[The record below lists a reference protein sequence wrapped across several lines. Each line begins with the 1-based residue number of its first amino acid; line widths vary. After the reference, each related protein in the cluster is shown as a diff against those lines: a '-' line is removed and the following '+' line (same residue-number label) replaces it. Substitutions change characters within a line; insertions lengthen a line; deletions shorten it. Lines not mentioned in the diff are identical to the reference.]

1 MRHSTQTALDE
12 HNLFDRLDA
21 ALRAVDPEGFRVVPA
36 LRPDSAVDAEVVI
49 LKAES
54 ADAGAKALSAEP
66 AVASVERAERRLL
79 VRFAEEAIAATG
91 AALEAGEPA
100 GLATSD
106 LNPGR
111 RVIVDFCDPN
121 ATKALHAGHLRNIAL
136 GHAVSSALAAAG
148 AEVVRQSHIGD
159 AGRSMGEAMAGYVRY
174 AEGGTP
180 GAAGEKSD
188 RFVGRLYARY
198 VAEEGTPE
206 DIAPEDAAVAH
217 DLDERDDLAQ
227 ELIAGAQAGEDDAR
241 ALWLRVR
248 EWAVDG
254 QNETLARLGVH
265 FDRLIYDSDGIPAIG
280 PLVELALERGVIL
293 REPSGALL
301 YQTDD
306 ESYPHLPLSRTDGFP
321 THHLRVVA
329 TWRGM
334 MMSERGSELIH
345 LSGDEWRANV
355 THVERLLRKLEPEM
369 EVLPS
374 KHLMHGMVTAESGE
388 LSSGKGE
395 ALLVDDLLDEL
406 AAHPQATA
414 AAHEGAERRGAPDD
428 LVTIALFGFCLDRPL
443 VKRLQWAPIDALLNP
458 DTNVGWRIALA
469 WSKAWDPA
477 NDAGAAGEVEAEA
490 GENAGEGA
498 KSGEGAPGGDGP
510 GSRGTGNATGGA
522 YRFAVLQS
530 QLHRRMLA
538 PAVNALDFVK
548 FVRFLGHLSAWY
560 LDAPPDPRVGRAM
573 RATLGAGLRATGLL
587 RPTRL

>member
-21 ALRAVDPEGFRVVPA
+21 ILRTADPEGFRVVPA
-36 LRPDSAVDAEVVI
+36 LRPDSPVDAEVVV

-54 ADAGAKALSAEP
+54 ADAGAKALAAEP
-66 AVASVERAERRLL
+66 AVVSVDRAERRLL
-79 VRFAEEAIAATG
+79 VRFSEEAIAEAG
-91 AALEAGEPA
+91 AALERGEPA
-100 GLATSD
+100 GLATAD
-106 LNPGR
+106 LSPDR

-136 GHAVSSALAAAG
+136 GHAVSSALTATG

-174 AEGGTP
+174 AEGKTP
-180 GAAGEKSD
+180 EEAGEKSD

-198 VAEEGTPE
+198 VAEEGTPD

-227 ELIAGAQAGEDDAR
+227 ELISGAQAEDPEAG

-248 EWAVDG
+248 EWAVEG
-254 QNETLARLGVH
+254 QNETLARLGVR

-280 PLVELALERGVIL
+280 PLSELALERGVIL
-293 REPSGALL
+293 REDSGALL
-301 YQTDD
+301 YETGD

-329 TWRGM
+329 TWHGM
-334 MMSERGSELIH
+334 MVNERGSELVH

-355 THVERLLRKLEPEM
+355 VHVEHLLRKLEPEM
-369 EVLPS
+369 DVLPS
-374 KHLMHGMVTAESGE
+374 KHLMHGMVTGESGE

-395 ALLVDDLLDEL
+395 ALLIDDLLDEL
-406 AAHPQATA
+406 AAHPQVTA
-414 AAHEGAERRGAPDD
+414 AARDGGERCCAPED

-443 VKRLQWAPIDALLNP
+443 VKRLAWAPVDVLLNP
-458 DTNVGWRIALA
+458 DANVGWRIALA
-469 WSKAWDPA
+469 WARAWEPV
-477 NDAGAAGEVEAEA
+477 NDAGE
-490 GENAGEGA
+490 
-498 KSGEGAPGGDGP
+498 GDGEDD
-510 GSRGTGNATGGA
+510 

-538 PAVNALDFVK
+538 PAVKALDFVK

-560 LDAPPDPRVGRAM
+560 LDSPSDPRVGRAM
-573 RATLGAGLRATGLL
+573 RATLTVGMSAIGLL
-587 RPTRL
+587 RRRSTEP

>member
-1 MRHSTQTALDE
+1 MSQSTQTSLDE
-12 HNLFDRLDA
+12 ANLFDAVDM
-21 ALRAVDPEGFRVVPA
+21 ALRAVDPDGFRVVPA
-36 LRPDSAVDAEVVI
+36 LKPDSPVDAEIVI
-49 LKAES
+49 LKDES
-54 ADAGAKALSAEP
+54 ADAGAEALAASAAIGE
-66 AVASVERAERRLL
+66 VERAERRLL
-79 VRFAEEAIAATG
+79 VRFSEERIAATG
-91 AALEAGEPA
+91 AALQGGQPA
-100 GLATSD
+100 GLATAD
-106 LNPGR
+106 LSPDR

-136 GHAVSSALAAAG
+136 GHSVSSALAAAG
-148 AEVVRQSHIGD
+148 AKVISQSHIGD

-174 AEGGTP
+174 ADNGTP
-180 GAAGEKSD
+180 HGEGEKSD

-227 ELIAGAQAGEDDAR
+227 ELISGAQGGEPEAR
-241 ALWLRVR
+241 DLWLRIR

-265 FDRLIYDSDGIPAIG
+265 FDRLIYDSDGIPQIG

-293 REPSGALL
+293 REDSGALL
-301 YQTDD
+301 YETGD

-329 TWRGM
+329 TWHGM
-334 MMSERGSELIH
+334 MVNERGSELVH

-355 THVERLLRKLEPEM
+355 VHVEHLLRKLEPEM
-369 EVLPS
+369 TVLPS
-374 KHLMHGMVTAESGE
+374 KHLMHGMVTGESGE

-395 ALLVDDLLDEL
+395 ALLVDDLVDEL
-406 AAHPQATA
+406 GAHPQVTA
-414 AAHEGAERRGAPDD
+414 AARDGEERRCTPDD

-443 VKRLQWAPIDALLNP
+443 VKRLAWAPVDVLLNP
-458 DTNVGWRIALA
+458 DANIGWRIALA
-469 WSKAWDPA
+469 WSKAWDPSNDGGEGDGGNPDAEGNPA
-477 NDAGAAGEVEAEA
+477 NDA
-490 GENAGEGA
+490 
-498 KSGEGAPGGDGP
+498 
-510 GSRGTGNATGGA
+510 A

-538 PAVNALDFVK
+538 PAVEALDFVK

-560 LDAPPDPRVGRAM
+560 LAAPPDPRVARTI
-573 RATLGAGLRATGLL
+573 RATLAAGMSAIGLL
-587 RPTRL
+587 RTRD